1 MHTFD
6 SPPSDH
12 CKPSEVL
19 TMAKREKA
27 SVRLRR
33 VAANPRSSS
42 YRGLIAQTGV
52 DFKAAPLPDLGSPVL
67 AVRPAAQSVASVP
80 EPYVV
85 GMGLEHHQLI
95 VAGNILPFRAASRA
109 FS

>member
-1 MHTFD
+1 
-6 SPPSDH
+6 
-12 CKPSEVL
+12 
-19 TMAKREKA
+19 MAKREKA

-33 VAANPRSSS
+33 VVANPRSSS
-42 YRGLIAQTGV
+42 YRGLIVRTGV

-67 AVRPAAQSVASVP
+67 AVRPTAQSVASVP

-95 VAGNILPFRAASRA
+95 VAGNILPFRAASRP